1 MIVEFVRRIRQSM
14 QAEKTILIKNGASLE
29 WIPSG
34 LLVLSHRMIFQS
46 STQALFGE
54 IELDQLEKDFRLFDD
69 KFHYF
74 NASIPRWLLS
84 WAVPKEFSA
93 RSRLNSSWMKDPSP
107 SHQSQLMDARQTL
120 FLQNSDWLRKRDAAT
135 FQTGFLWAS
144 LGNTIPAVFWC
155 LFYILHDATAIETI
169 TRELDTYLPFFSLDT
184 DADESVVEE
193 WTPERLSSCV
203 YLDSAVNE
211 TLRLAGAPLMTRQC
225 RQETEIVL
233 QDGRTLNVQPNET
246 VAHFVAAT
254 HFDANLFPE
263 PDRFIFDRF
272 VHKNPDGILGFMP
285 FGGGKTMCPGR
296 FFARNE
302 MKICLAML
310 LRYMEYQFVD
320 TGRIPMQQS
329 HRVGFGVAPPSEDVK
344 ILYRYKL

>member
-1 MIVEFVRRIRQSM
+1 MIIEFARRIRQLM
-14 QAEKTILIKNGASLE
+14 QAEKTTLKTNGAILD

-34 LLVLSHRMIFQS
+34 LLALSHRMIFQP

-54 IELDQLEKDFRLFDD
+54 IELDELEQDFRVFDD
-69 KFHYF
+69 TVHYF
-74 NASIPRWLLS
+74 GLRIPRWLLS
-84 WAVPKEFSA
+84 WVFPKTFQA
-93 RSRLNSSWMKDPSP
+93 RSRITSVWMKDLTPP
-107 SHQSQLMDARQTL
+107 HQSQLIEARQAV
-120 FLQNSDWLRKRDAAT
+120 FLENSDWLSKRDAAT
-135 FQTGFLWAS
+135 FQTGLFWGS

-155 LFYILHDATAIETI
+155 LFYILHDTKAIETI

-211 TLRLAGAPLMTRQC
+211 TLRLAAAPMMTRRC
-225 RQETEIVL
+225 RQETEVVL
-233 QDGRTLNVQPNET
+233 QDGRILQVQPDET
-246 VAHFVAAT
+246 LVHLVDVT
-254 HFDANLFPE
+254 HLDANLFPE

-320 TGRIPMQQS
+320 EERIPTQKS

-344 ILYRYKL
+344 ILYRYKS